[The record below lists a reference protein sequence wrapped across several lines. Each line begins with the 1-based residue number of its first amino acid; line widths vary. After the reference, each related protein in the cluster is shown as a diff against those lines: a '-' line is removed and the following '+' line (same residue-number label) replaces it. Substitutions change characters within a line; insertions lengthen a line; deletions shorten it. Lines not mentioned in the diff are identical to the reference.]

1 MDILKDLG
9 YNLSEY
15 QTKQFAIYYDFLIEY
30 NKKVN
35 LTRITEETEVYY
47 KHFYDS
53 LLLDKA
59 YNFKKGTTLLDIG
72 AGAGFPSIPLKIM
85 YPDIEVTIVDSTNK
99 RIVFLQEL
107 CCKLDIKVN
116 LVSARAEEYIE
127 HNRESFDLVTARA
140 VARLNILSEL
150 CIPYVKI
157 GGYFIALKGKNTPF
171 EVAECE
177 KTFESLGAISDGVIK
192 YNLRDYQ
199 DERYL
204 VKVKKVR
211 NTYKEYPRIFGK
223 IKKRPL

>member
-1 MDILKDLG
+1 MDILKELG
-9 YNLSEY
+9 YNLSEN

-35 LTRITEETEVYY
+35 LTRITDKTEVYY

-59 YNFKKGTTLLDIG
+59 YTFEKGTTLLDIG

-85 YPDIEVTIVDSTNK
+85 YPDINVTIVDSTNK
-99 RIVFLQEL
+99 RIIFLEEL
-107 CCKLDIKVN
+107 CKKLDIKVN
-116 LVSARAEEYIE
+116 LVNARAEEYIE
-127 HNRESFDLVTARA
+127 NNRESFDLVTARA

-157 GGYFIALKGKNTPF
+157 GGYFIALKGKNTEF
-171 EVAECE
+171 EVAECV
-177 KTFESLGAISDGVIK
+177 KTFESLGAKADGVIK

-211 NTYKEYPRIFGK
+211 NTFKEYPRIFGK